1 MIEHCSEFVPDVDV
15 LRCVTLPAVPNVYGL
30 EEPDQRVAHWV
41 FALPGGQAY
50 IVSSDEEG
58 SGALG
63 AHRPGARH
71 GMVGTLPWCR
81 AGAGH
86 LPSGEF
92 RHHLIHDWLHTLL
105 ADGQIC
111 RGCGYAFLRDV

>member
-1 MIEHCSEFVPDVDV
+1 MIEHFSEFVPDVDV

-58 SGALG
+58 SGA
-63 AHRPGARH
+63 
-71 GMVGTLPWCR
+71 MV
-81 AGAGH
+81 
-86 LPSGEF
+86 
-92 RHHLIHDWLHTLL
+92 L
-105 ADGQIC
+105 ADGQIR
-111 RGCGYAFLRDV
+111 RGCGYRVSQRRMSVVASAYER